1 MTTFFDTSAFV
12 KRYVR
17 EIGSDHVKAVLAQG
31 RHRFASRIVSVEATA
46 AIARRHREGGL
57 SAATRDRLIRRVR
70 RDLEEFDLIELTPEI
85 AADACGL
92 ARRLPLRAYDAV
104 QLSSVLWVR
113 TRLVES
119 VRFVCADLHLAQL
132 ARDAGVDVVVPGAA

>member
-1 MTTFFDTSAFV
+1 MTAFFDTSAFV

-17 EIGSDHVKAVLAQG
+17 EIGSDHVKAVL
-31 RHRFASRIVSVEATA
+31 
-46 AIARRHREGGL
+46 
-57 SAATRDRLIRRVR
+57 AATRDRLIRRVR

-104 QLSSVLWVR
+104 QLGSVLWVR